1 MPNATSIIKRLKAM
15 KTLPNVAIQLTQMIS
30 DDSCSL
36 QDIQEV
42 VRLDPTLVIRLLKTV
57 NNPFYAL
64 ASRVESIAEAVAF
77 IGMDNLRNMI
87 VMDILKNILKT
98 TTITGNF
105 SRTDLWRHSA
115 AVSICSQLISERIF
129 EQKGENAFLCGILHD
144 IGIII
149 EDQVEPDLFLKAF
162 ELYTN
167 KNIQIDKCE
176 RELIGT
182 DHSKI
187 GYLLAKEWHLPIE
200 VQDSIRD
207 HHKFIEIVQPDGLT
221 GIIKISEY
229 LVFRLNYTP
238 LPDMKSILPSSLLNH
253 MHKYIKEYKTIAIDL
268 PEELKK
274 ADEIFTLN

>member
-1 MPNATSIIKRLKAM
+1 MPNAANIIKRLKVM
-15 KTLPNVAIQLTQMIS
+15 KTLPNVAIELTQMIS

-36 QDIQEV
+36 QDIQEII
-42 VRLDPTLVIRLLKTV
+42 RLDPTLVVRLLKTV
-57 NNPFYAL
+57 NSPFYSL
-64 ASRVESIAEAVAF
+64 ASKVESISEAVAF
-77 IGMDNLRNMI
+77 IGMENLRNMI

-98 TTITGNF
+98 TTLSGHF

-162 ELYTN
+162 EVYSN
-167 KNIQIDKCE
+167 DNVQIDKCE
-176 RELIGT
+176 REMIGT
-182 DHSKI
+182 DHCKI
-187 GYLLAKEWHLPIE
+187 GYLLAKEWRMPVE

-207 HHKFIEIVQPDGLT
+207 HHKFIKIVQPDRLT

-238 LPDMKSILPSSLLNH
+238 LPDMKSTLPGSLLNH
-253 MHKYIKEYKTIAIDL
+253 MHEYIKEYKTIAMDL